1 MPVQNWVAFVVN
13 YICFKMFKKTH
24 SSSELAFPKHCEYA
38 CSFQVKR
45 KTWPW
50 KLLCVLV
57 VLFIGGYYALA

>member
-1 MPVQNWVAFVVN
+1 
-13 YICFKMFKKTH
+13 MFKRTH

-57 VLFIGGYYALA
+57 VLFIGGYYVVA